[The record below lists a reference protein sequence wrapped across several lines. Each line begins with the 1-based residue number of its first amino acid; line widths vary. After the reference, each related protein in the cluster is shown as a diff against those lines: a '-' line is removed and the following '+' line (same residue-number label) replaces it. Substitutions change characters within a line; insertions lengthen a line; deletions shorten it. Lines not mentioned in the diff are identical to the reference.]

1 MLRLGSS
8 CPAELGFRQNQAL
21 AIFKWS
27 SILFNRLS
35 ILVNRSRI
43 SFNNLP
49 SSSDIGATGMGG
61 LNGCGKGST
70 GGRIGSIGG
79 LYAIRNP
86 CNYYARERFV
96 PILASY
102 AVNTA
107 PSCLTR

>member
-35 ILVNRSRI
+35 TLVNRSSI

-49 SSSDIGATGMGG
+49 NSSGIGVTGIGG
-61 LNGCGKGST
+61 LNGCGKGSP
-70 GGRIGSIGG
+70 GPGRNGSNGG
-79 LYAIRNP
+79 LYAIQIP
-86 CNYYARERFV
+86 QLEYQEGGFLT
-96 PILASY
+96 ILA
-102 AVNTA
+102 
-107 PSCLTR
+107 R